1 MPALRLKW
9 RSFPLLAAVF
19 LFLAAVAPVIAA
31 SPQALAT
38 GVVNVEPRP
47 QLFATLCAL
56 YAAGFRPDAVSSV
69 DPSLSKLQDRM
80 LALNGPAAAALRKYY
95 REHALADS
103 TATLSRF
110 VTFAL
115 SAGPPPKFELTQRRD
130 TLSPDVLLLDG
141 FGEVLANFYG
151 EAKIDELW
159 REYQPLYER
168 YTLQFREPL
177 ATIVLAETGYLREI
191 LRPGSRTFTVA
202 VEPLIGATTNFRNIG
217 DEYIVVVSPSS
228 NSTDLIRHAFLHF
241 LLDPLPIRYRDSLIS
256 QDPLIRF
263 AARAPRLPYE
273 YRRDS
278 TSFFTECLVRAV
290 ELRIQRLPAAQLTEQ
305 VNADDADGYIL
316 VRPLLG
322 ALAKFDAA
330 QPAMTY
336 FFPDLVRSINVQA
349 EELRLRRVS
358 FAPAAE
364 ADAAP
369 HAAEAPKAADPN
381 VDIAADLARGER
393 MIAGRDPAAAA
404 EVFQQIL
411 EKVPGQPRAL
421 YGLAVVSVLQG
432 EAEHAR
438 DLFEQVVAAASPAG
452 SASLKPD
459 AATVA
464 WSHVYLGRM
473 HDVAGERDQ
482 ALEEYRAAL
491 AVADAPEAAHTAA
504 QRGIDQGYQPA
515 KADPAPG

>member
-1 MPALRLKW
+1 VFFFLPAI
-9 RSFPLLAAVF
+9 PPA
-19 LFLAAVAPVIAA
+19 IAA

-56 YAAGFRPDAVSSV
+56 YAAGFRADAVSSA
-69 DPSLSKLQDRM
+69 DPALSKLQDRM
-80 LALNGPAAAALRKYY
+80 LASNGPAADALRKYY

-103 TATLSRF
+103 AATLSRY

-115 SAGPPPKFELTQRRD
+115 AAGPPPKFELTQRRD
-130 TLSPDVLLLDG
+130 VLPPDVLLLDG
-141 FGEVLANFYG
+141 FGEVLADFYR
-151 EAKIDELW
+151 EAHIDQLW
-159 REYQPLYER
+159 REFQPLYEQD
-168 YTLQFREPL
+168 TLQFREPL

-217 DEYIVVVSPSS
+217 DEYVVVVSPLS

-241 LLDPLPIRYRDSLIS
+241 LLDPLPIRYRDALVS
-256 QDPLIRF
+256 QDPLIQF

-290 ELRIQRLPAAQLTEQ
+290 ELRIQRLSAAQLAEQ
-305 VNADDADGYIL
+305 VNALEADGYVL

-358 FAPAAE
+358 FAPATE
-364 ADAAP
+364 TQAAP
-369 HAAEAPKAADPN
+369 YPAEVARSGDPI
-381 VDIAADLARGER
+381 VDISAELALGER

-404 EVFQQIL
+404 QVFQRVL

-452 SASLKPD
+452 SAALKPD

-504 QRGIDQGYQPA
+504 QRGIEQGYQPA
-515 KADPAPG
+515 KPNPAPG